1 MSEPDHVVA
10 WQDLEATIERAATRL
25 RELQEENAA
34 LRRRVVE
41 LEGSLAAQGSDVEE
55 RWQGERLE
63 VARRVDGLV
72 ERLEAVLASVA
83 ED

>member
-10 WQDLEATIERAATRL
+10 WQELEATIERAATRL

-34 LRRRVVE
+34 LRRRTVE
-41 LEGSLAAQGSDVEE
+41 LESALAAPGGEAE
-55 RWQGERLE
+55 ARWQDERNE

-72 ERLEAVLASVA
+72 ERLESILASA
-83 ED
+83 TEE